1 MHDGKQNNML
11 QIIERFNKG
20 DMPVG
25 KDKLIQ
31 PLGLTN
37 RQKTDLLAFLQAISA
52 PPLEFQ
58 KPVLPD

>member
-1 MHDGKQNNML
+1 ML